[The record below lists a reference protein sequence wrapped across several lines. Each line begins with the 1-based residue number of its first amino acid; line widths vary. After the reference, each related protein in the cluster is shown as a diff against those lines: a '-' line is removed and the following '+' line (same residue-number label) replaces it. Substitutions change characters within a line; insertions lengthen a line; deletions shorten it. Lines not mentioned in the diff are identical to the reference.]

1 MTAAVTVKRK
11 RPRRSV
17 FFRPAHLTHD
27 LAGQYHAAMSEHPII
42 DILGRWPSR
51 KELAEDIGKGVIVVH
66 RWHQRKSIPAEYD
79 LDLVEAA
86 SKRGI
91 GLSLEDLAKARQQV
105 RLGR

>member
-11 RPRRSV
+11 RPRRS
-17 FFRPAHLTHD
+17 FFFPPAHLTHD
-27 LAGQYHAAMSEHPII
+27 LAGQYHGGMSEHPII

-79 LDLVEAA
+79 LCLIEAA
-86 SKRGI
+86 SRRGI
-91 GLSLEDLAKARQQV
+91 GLSLEDLAEARQQV